1 MRLTAAVLLILNV
14 LTINVFGQE
23 SSAINQEKTVYVLG
37 HAHMDPVYRWRWNE
51 IINRELDKTFTDV
64 LGALDDFPD
73 LHFVQSYLLYY
84 ETIQKHFPELFA
96 RINRSIEQD
105 RWSVVGGQW
114 VEADET
120 LSSGESLIRQF
131 LVARDYYSKNL
142 KIDDVS
148 IAWSPDVFTGH
159 PVSLAKIYAGCG
171 VKNYVFS
178 RSEPEGKKVFWW
190 ESRDG
195 SRILAYKIPGHYN
208 PSFRQ
213 LPEHIDN
220 WIKTSNYDKPMITI
234 GKGDHGGG
242 PSGTDIN
249 ALERLSKEHSLKFVH
264 TSPEEYFKKLHQSG
278 TQWPVQNNEFGY
290 SLQTGR
296 WKGCYSSQA
305 RIKKYN
311 RHFENQLLAAEKFS
325 AIGTSY
331 KGKPF
336 YPREDLMAAWKILLL
351 NQFHDIIPG
360 TLTGLAANDAYRD
373 YHKLGLITSEL
384 LENGLENLGNR
395 IDTRID
401 GIPLVIYNPH
411 SWPVSQFVDAEI
423 NFVKNVANFDILDAD
438 ENPVPFTIKEK
449 SEDGLN
455 CTVTID
461 SRNIPPLG
469 FKLLEVVENEP
480 KVKES
485 DLRSGNNE
493 IENNYYVLRW
503 DEKGLSSIYSKKL
516 NREMLKDHGN
526 TLLLSEDHGST
537 WSMDLTGKEFHP
549 QSLTKPEIIYSSPIK
564 VVVRW
569 EDYFQSSKFIRYMTV
584 KADCEQID
592 FEMEIDWHDH
602 EKLLRV
608 VFPSRIEHGEAYY
621 DQPYGYVKR
630 EGTSLESPAQKW
642 IDYSNQESGISLL
655 NNGKYGFTINDGVLT
670 MSVVRGAR
678 EMDPRM
684 DEGKHSFKYAI
695 IAHRSGW
702 RDANIPLKAWQF
714 NQPLIAKQE
723 NRHRGELGA
732 WKYSEQS
739 FPAEKSFYS
748 IDSDHV
754 IISSLKVMQDAYDP
768 YSIILRIIETEGK
781 DEEVVVKLPHKPRE
795 VVECDHLERP
805 IETSTTLTVEDDQ
818 FGFRM
823 GHDQIRTFLVRY

>member
-1 MRLTAAVLLILNV
+1 MRTLTALFFAFNI
-14 LTINVFGQE
+14 LTIGVQGQE
-23 SSAINQEKTVYVLG
+23 PSDGKQVKEIYVMG

-51 IINRELDKTFTDV
+51 IINRELENTFTNVLDV
-64 LGALDDFPD
+64 LEEYPD

-96 RINRSIEQD
+96 RINASIENG

-131 LVARDYYSKNL
+131 LIALDYYSKNL
-142 KIDDVS
+142 NIDEVS
-148 IAWSPDVFTGH
+148 TAWSPDVFTGH

-171 VKNYVFS
+171 IQNYVFS

-190 ESRDG
+190 ESKDG
-195 SRILAYKIPGHYN
+195 SRILGYKIPGHYN
-208 PSFRQ
+208 PTFRR
-213 LPEHIDN
+213 LPEYIGTWVETAD
-220 WIKTSNYDKPMITI
+220 YDKPMITI
-234 GKGDHGGG
+234 GQGDHGGG
-242 PSGTDIN
+242 PGPRDIN
-249 ALERLSKEHSLKFVH
+249 ALERLAGEHDLKFVF
-264 TSPEEYFKKLHQSG
+264 TSPEQYFKELHQSG
-278 TQWPVQNNEFGY
+278 NQWPVQNNEFGY

-311 RHFENQLLAAEKFS
+311 RYFENQLLAVEKFS
-325 AIGTSY
+325 TIGTSY

-336 YPREDLMAAWKILLL
+336 YPREDLVSAWKILLL

-360 TLTGLAANDAYRD
+360 TLTGLGVNDAYKD
-373 YHKLGLITSEL
+373 YKKLDAITSEL
-384 LENGLENLGNR
+384 LENGLENIGNR
-395 IDTRID
+395 INTQIE

-423 NFVKNVANFDILDAD
+423 NFVYPLDNFDIVDKDGEA
-438 ENPVPFTIKEK
+438 VIFTVKEK
-449 SEDGLN
+449 SEDGLR
-455 CTVTID
+455 CLVSVD
-461 SRNIPPLG
+461 ARDIPPLG
-469 FKLLEVVENEP
+469 YKLLEVVD
-480 KVKES
+480 KVPEKQET
-485 DLRSGNNE
+485 DLKAGDKK
-493 IENNYYVLRW
+493 IENNYYKIQW
-503 DEKGLSSIYSKKL
+503 DEKGLTSIFSKKL
-516 NREMLKDHGN
+516 NREILKDFGN
-526 TLLLSEDHGST
+526 TLQLSEDLGST
-537 WSMDLTGKEFHP
+537 WSLELTGEKYYP
-549 QSLTKPEIIYSSPIK
+549 QSLAKPVVVYSSPIK
-564 VVVRW
+564 AVVRW

-584 KADCEQID
+584 KADCDQID

-608 VFPSRIEHGEAYY
+608 VFPTQVEQGDAYY

-630 EGTSLESPAQKW
+630 NETSVESPAQKW
-642 IDYSNQESGISLL
+642 IDCSNQVFGVSLL
-655 NNGKYGFTINDGVLT
+655 NNGKYGFTINDAVLT

-684 DEGKHSFKYAI
+684 DEGKHSFKYAL
-695 IAHRSGW
+695 IAHSSGW
-702 RDANIPLKAWQF
+702 READIPLKAWQF

-723 NRHRGELGA
+723 NRHRGEISA

-754 IISSLKVMQDAYDP
+754 IISSLKVKQDAYDP
-768 YSIILRIIETEGK
+768 YEIVLRIVETEGM
-781 DEEVVVKLPHKPRE
+781 DEEVVVKLPHEPRS

-805 IETSTTLTVEDDQ
+805 IEARSDLSTEEDK
-818 FGFRM
+818 FMFRM
-823 GHDQIRTFLVRY
+823 GHDQIRTFLVRF

>member
-1 MRLTAAVLLILNV
+1 MRLTAAVFLMLNV
-14 LTINVFGQE
+14 LTINVHGQE
-23 SSAINQEKTVYVLG
+23 PPSENQEKTVYVMG

-64 LGALDDFPD
+64 LGALEEYPD

-96 RINRSIEQD
+96 SINRSIEQD

-142 KIDDVS
+142 NIDDVN

-213 LPEHIDN
+213 LPEYIDN
-220 WIKTSNYDKPMITI
+220 WINTSTYDKPMITI

-242 PSGTDIN
+242 PSGSDIN
-249 ALERLSKEHSLKFVH
+249 ALKRLAEEHSLKFVH
-264 TSPEEYFKKLHQSG
+264 TSPEQYFKELHQSG
-278 TQWPVQNNEFGY
+278 KEWPVQDDEFGY

-296 WKGCYSSQA
+296 WKGCYTSQA

-311 RHFENQLLAAEKFS
+311 RYFENQLLAAEKFS

-336 YPREDLMAAWKILLL
+336 YPREDLMKAWKILLL

-360 TLTGLAANDAYRD
+360 TLTGLAADDAYRD

-384 LENGLENLGNR
+384 LENGLENIGNR
-395 IDTRID
+395 IDTRIE

-411 SWPVSQFVDAEI
+411 SWPVSQFVNAEI
-423 NFVKNVANFDILDAD
+423 NFVKPVANFDILEAD
-438 ENPVPFTIKEK
+438 ENPVPFTMKEK

-461 SRNIPPLG
+461 ARNIPPLG

-480 KVKES
+480 EAKES
-485 DLRSGNNE
+485 DLRLGNNE
-493 IENNYYVLRW
+493 IENNYYVVRW

-537 WSMDLTGKEFHP
+537 WSMDLTGKELHP
-549 QSLTKPEIIYSSPIK
+549 QSLTKPEIVYSSPIK
-564 VVVRW
+564 TVVRW
-569 EDYFQSSKFIRYMTV
+569 EDYFQSSKFVRFMTIM
-584 KADCEQID
+584 ADCQQID

-602 EKLLRV
+602 EKLVRV
-608 VFPSRIEHGEAYY
+608 LFPSQIDNGEAYY

-630 EGTSLESPAQKW
+630 EGTSVESPAQKW
-642 IDYSNQESGISLL
+642 IDYSNQDIGISLL
-655 NNGKYGFTINDGVLT
+655 NNGKYGFTINDGILT

-702 RDANIPLKAWQF
+702 RDADIPLKAWQF

-723 NRHRGELGA
+723 NRHRGEIGA
-732 WKYSEQS
+732 WKYSAQS

-781 DEEVVVKLPHKPRE
+781 DKEVMVKLPHKPRE

-805 IETSTTLTVEDDQ
+805 IEARTDLSVEDDQ
-818 FGFRM
+818 FMFRM
-823 GHDQIRTFLVRY
+823 QHDQIRTFLVRY

>member
-1 MRLTAAVLLILNV
+1 MRIASAIFLILNV
-14 LTINVFGQE
+14 LIIKVQGQG
-23 SSAINQEKTVYVLG
+23 SSAANQEKTIYVMG

-51 IINRELDKTFTDV
+51 IINRELNKTFTDV
-64 LGALDDFPD
+64 LGVLDDYPE

-84 ETIQKHFPELFA
+84 ETIQKHFPDLFA
-96 RINRSIEQD
+96 SINRRIEQN

-142 KIDDVS
+142 KINDVN

-171 VKNYVFS
+171 IQNYVFS

-190 ESRDG
+190 ESKDG

-208 PSFRQ
+208 PTYRQ
-213 LPEHIDN
+213 LPDYIN
-220 WIKTSNYDKPMITI
+220 TWINTSNYNKPFITI
-234 GKGDHGGG
+234 GRGDHGGG
-242 PSGTDIN
+242 PSSADIN
-249 ALERLSKEHSLKFVH
+249 VLDKLAKDHSLRFVH
-264 TSPEEYFKKLHQSG
+264 ISPEQYFEELHQSG
-278 TQWPVQNNEFGY
+278 VQWPVQINEFGY
-290 SLQTGR
+290 SPQTVS

-305 RIKKYN
+305 RVKKYN
-311 RHFENQLLAAEKFS
+311 RYFENQLLAAEKFS

-336 YPREDLMAAWKILLL
+336 YPREDLVKAWKILLL

-360 TLTGLAANDAYRD
+360 TLTGLGADDAYRD
-373 YHKLGLITSEL
+373 YQKLGDITSEL
-384 LENGLENLGNR
+384 LENGLENIGNR
-395 IDTRID
+395 INTQIG

-423 NFVKNVANFDILDAD
+423 NFVKPTANFDLLDK
-438 ENPVPFTIKEK
+438 NGTPVPYTIDEI
-449 SEDGLN
+449 SDDGLII
-455 CTVTID
+455 TVSID
-461 SRNIPPLG
+461 ARDIPPLG
-469 FKLLEVVENEP
+469 YKLLEVVE
-480 KVKES
+480 KVPNRLDK
-485 DLRSGNNE
+485 DLRIGNYK
-493 IENNYYVLRW
+493 IENNYYIIRW
-503 DEKGLSSIYSKKL
+503 DDKGLSSIYSKML

-526 TLLLSEDHGST
+526 TLQLSEDFGST
-537 WSMDLTGKEFHP
+537 WSLDLTGKEFYP
-549 QSLTKPEIIYSSPIK
+549 QSLTKPEIVYSSPIK
-564 VVVRW
+564 AVVRW
-569 EDYFQSSKFIRYMTV
+569 EDYFQSSKFVRYMTV

-608 VFPSRIEHGEAYY
+608 VFPTQIEQGDAYY
-621 DQPYGYVKR
+621 DQPYGYIKR
-630 EGTSLESPAQKW
+630 NEPGIEYPAQKW
-642 IDYSNQESGISLL
+642 IDYSNQEFGISLL

-695 IAHRSGW
+695 IAHKSGW
-702 RDANIPLKAWQF
+702 READIPLKAWQF

-723 NRHRGELGA
+723 NRHRGNLSA
-732 WKYSEQS
+732 WKYAEQS

-754 IISSLKVMQDAYDP
+754 IISSLKVKQDTFNPYD
-768 YSIILRIIETEGK
+768 IVIRIVETEGK
-781 DEEVVVKLPHKPRE
+781 DEEVMVKLPHEPRE

-805 IETSTTLTVEDDQ
+805 IEARTALSVEDDQ
-818 FGFRM
+818 FMFKIQ
-823 GHDQIRTFLVRY
+823 HDQIRTFLVRY

>member
-1 MRLTAAVLLILNV
+1 MKIIAAIFLAISVLA
-14 LTINVFGQE
+14 INLKGQE
-23 SSAINQEKTVYVLG
+23 SPAANQEKIIYVMG

-51 IINRELDKTFTDV
+51 IINRELNKTFTDV
-64 LGALDDFPD
+64 LAVLDEYPD

-96 RINRSIEQD
+96 RINLSIEQN

-142 KIDDVS
+142 KIKDVN

-159 PVSLAKIYAGCG
+159 PVTLAKIYAGCG
-171 VKNYVFS
+171 IQNYVFS

-190 ESRDG
+190 ESKDG

-208 PSFRQ
+208 PTYGK
-213 LPEHIDN
+213 LPDYIDT
-220 WIKTSNYDKPMITI
+220 WINTTSYNKPMITI

-242 PSGTDIN
+242 PSPADLN
-249 ALERLSKEHSLKFVH
+249 VLDRLAKNHSLEFVH
-264 TSPEEYFKKLHQSG
+264 TSPEQYFNELHQSG
-278 TQWPVQNNEFGY
+278 KQWPVQNNEFGY
-290 SLQTGR
+290 YPKEGR

-305 RIKKYN
+305 RIKKFN
-311 RHFENQLLAAEKFS
+311 RYYENKLLAAEKFS
-325 AIGTSY
+325 AIGTFY

-336 YPREDLMAAWKILLL
+336 YPREDLLEAWKILLL

-360 TLTGLAANDAYRD
+360 TLTGLGVNDAYKD
-373 YHKLGLITSEL
+373 YQKLEIITSEL
-384 LENGLENLGNR
+384 LLSGLENIGNR
-395 IDTRID
+395 INTQIE

-423 NFVKNVANFDILDAD
+423 SFVYPVANFVLLDK
-438 ENPVPFTIKEK
+438 NGKSVPYALKEK
-449 SEDGLN
+449 SGDGLT
-455 CTVTID
+455 CTVSID
-461 SRNIPPLG
+461 ARNIPPLG
-469 FKLLEVVENEP
+469 YKLLEVVE
-480 KVKES
+480 KETDEQDT
-485 DLRSGNNE
+485 DLRTGKNE
-493 IENNYYVLRW
+493 VENNYYLIRW

-516 NREMLKDHGN
+516 NREMLNDHGN
-526 TLLLSEDHGST
+526 TLLLSEDFGST
-537 WSMDLTGKEFHP
+537 WSLDLTGKEFYP
-549 QSLTKPEIIYSSPIK
+549 QSLTKPEIVFSSPRIA
-564 VVVRW
+564 VVRW

-608 VFPSRIEHGEAYY
+608 VFPSQIEQGDAYY
-621 DQPYGYVKR
+621 DQPYGYIKR
-630 EGTSLESPAQKW
+630 NETSIEYPAQKW
-642 IDYSNQESGISLL
+642 IDYSNQEFGVSLL
-655 NNGKYGFTINDGVLT
+655 NNGKYGFTINNGVLT
-670 MSVVRGAR
+670 MSAVRGAR

-695 IAHRSGW
+695 IVHESGW
-702 RDANIPLKAWQF
+702 RDADIPLKAWQF

-723 NRHRGELGA
+723 NRHRGNING

-739 FPAEKSFYS
+739 FPAEKSFFS
-748 IDSDHV
+748 LDSDHV
-754 IISSLKVMQDAYDP
+754 IISSLKVKQDAFNPYD
-768 YSIILRIIETEGK
+768 IVLRIVETEGK
-781 DEEVVVKLPHKPRE
+781 DEEVIVKLPHKPRE
-795 VVECDHLERP
+795 VLECDHLERP
-805 IETSTTLTVEDDQ
+805 IEAKSALALEEDQ
-818 FGFRM
+818 FIFKIQ
-823 GHDQIRTFLVRY
+823 HDQIRTFLVRF

>member
-1 MRLTAAVLLILNV
+1 MRIASAILLILNV
-14 LTINVFGQE
+14 LTIKVQGQE
-23 SSAINQEKTVYVLG
+23 SSVGNQEKTIYVMG

-51 IINRELDKTFTDV
+51 IINRELNKTFTDV
-64 LGALDDFPD
+64 LDVLDEYPD

-84 ETIQKHFPELFA
+84 ETIQKHFPDLFA
-96 RINRSIEQD
+96 RINLSIEQD
-105 RWSVVGGQW
+105 QWSVVGGQW

-142 KIDDVS
+142 KIDDVNT
-148 IAWSPDVFTGH
+148 AWSPDVFTGH

-171 VKNYVFS
+171 IQNYVFS

-190 ESRDG
+190 ESKDG

-208 PSFRQ
+208 PTYRQ
-213 LPEHIDN
+213 LPEYIDT
-220 WIKTSNYDKPMITI
+220 WINTSNYNKPLITI

-242 PSGTDIN
+242 PSAADIN
-249 ALERLSKEHSLKFVH
+249 ALDRLAKDHSIKFVH
-264 TSPEEYFKKLHQSG
+264 TSPEQYFKELHKSG
-278 TQWPVQNNEFGY
+278 KEWPVQDNEFGY
-290 SLQTGR
+290 SPNTGG

-311 RHFENQLLAAEKFS
+311 RYFENQLLAAEKFS

-336 YPREDLMAAWKILLL
+336 YPREDLLEAWKILLL

-360 TLTGLAANDAYRD
+360 TLTGLGVNDAYRD

-384 LENGLENLGNR
+384 LENGLENIGNR
-395 IDTRID
+395 INTQIE
-401 GIPLVIYNPH
+401 GIPLVVYNPH

-423 NFVKNVANFDILDAD
+423 SFVKPVANFDLLDK
-438 ENPVPFTIKEK
+438 NGKPVPFTVIEK
-449 SEDGLN
+449 SENGLT
-455 CTVTID
+455 CTVSID
-461 SRNIPPLG
+461 ARDIPPLG
-469 FKLLEVVENEP
+469 YKLLEVVD
-480 KVKES
+480 KVTDVQDT
-485 DLRSGNNE
+485 DLRTGNNE
-493 IENNYYVLRW
+493 IENNYYVVRW
-503 DEKGLSSIYSKKL
+503 DEKGLSSLYSKKL

-526 TLLLSEDHGST
+526 TLQLSEDFGST
-537 WSMDLTGKEFHP
+537 WSLDLTGKEFYP
-549 QSLTKPEIIYSSPIK
+549 QSLTKPVIVYSSPIEA
-564 VVVRW
+564 VVRW
-569 EDYFQSSKFIRYMTV
+569 EDYFQSSKFVRYMTV

-608 VFPSRIEHGEAYY
+608 VFPSRIDHGEAYY

-630 EGTSLESPAQKW
+630 EGTSIESPAQKW
-642 IDYSNQESGISLL
+642 IDCSNQDFGISLL

-695 IAHRSGW
+695 IAHSLGW
-702 RDANIPLKAWQF
+702 RETDIPLKAWQF

-723 NRHRGELGA
+723 NRHRGNLSA

-739 FPAEKSFYS
+739 FPPEKSFYS

-754 IISSLKVMQDAYDP
+754 IISSLKVKQDAYDP
-768 YSIILRIIETEGK
+768 YAIVLRIVETEGK
-781 DEEVVVKLPHKPRE
+781 DEEVVVKLPHEPRE

-805 IETSTTLTVEDDQ
+805 IEARTALALEEDQ
-818 FGFRM
+818 FMFKIQ
-823 GHDQIRTFLVRY
+823 HDQIRTFLIRF